1 MSNRDA
7 STSANGERPHGD
19 FGRDT
24 TVSGSA
30 LLDMYAK
37 CKKLDCSIQFFHGMP
52 KKNWV
57 SRSVIIVGC
66 VQNDDPSGGLELF
79 KEM

>member
-1 MSNRDA
+1 MSDRDA
-7 STSANGERPHGD
+7 STWANGERPRGD

-37 CKKLDCSIQFFHGMP
+37 CKKLDFSIQFFHGMLE
-52 KKNWV
+52 KNWV
-57 SRSVIIVGC
+57 SRSVIIAGC
-66 VQNDDPSGGLELF
+66 VQNDDPRGGLELF